1 MRMQAPI
8 LELAGVA
15 HSYGDVTPLAD
26 VTLTLGP
33 GELLV
38 ITGGSGSG
46 KSTLLGIMGL
56 MEKPDS
62 GRYLL
67 RGKPVGELSDGA
79 LARLRNR
86 HFGFVFQQY
95 ALIPGLNVWQNVAR
109 PLGYAGLNRR
119 EQKRR
124 AVELLSELGLAHL
137 AGRRPAQLSGGEQ
150 KRVAIARAL
159 VNDPAIVLADEP
171 TANLPAGQWQPILDA
186 FEALRASGKAVVLAS
201 HDQAVAARASRV
213 LVLAHGRLHGVGGPG
228 ADVFE
233 PEPAASGTHALRQ
246 PPAPLQLN
254 LLGEPHL
261 IRAGAGTALTPRQSE
276 LLALLAANP
285 GGLSGEQLL
294 LLVYGDEG
302 RLGTLKANLSRLRSL
317 VRIAS
322 KPYRIDEPFE
332 ADFVTVLRFLKH
344 GATGAAVAACSGAL
358 LPSSSAPGVTELRE
372 QLEAAVRL
380 AVIRTG
386 EPDLLFRVAELAR
399 DDLELWDLAAAALD
413 PDDPRQPLAA
423 AAAARVR
430 RDWDLGPDKKLT

>member
-171 TANLPAGQWQPILDA
+171 TASLDDINA
-186 FEALRASGKAVVLAS
+186 E
-201 HDQAVAARASRV
+201 
-213 LVLAHGRLHGVGGPG
+213 
-228 ADVFE
+228 
-233 PEPAASGTHALRQ
+233 
-246 PPAPLQLN
+246 
-254 LLGEPHL
+254 
-261 IRAGAGTALTPRQSE
+261 
-276 LLALLAANP
+276 
-285 GGLSGEQLL
+285 
-294 LLVYGDEG
+294 
-302 RLGTLKANLSRLRSL
+302 
-317 VRIAS
+317 
-322 KPYRIDEPFE
+322 
-332 ADFVTVLRFLKH
+332 
-344 GATGAAVAACSGAL
+344 
-358 LPSSSAPGVTELRE
+358 
-372 QLEAAVRL
+372 
-380 AVIRTG
+380 AVIR
-386 EPDLLFRVAELAR
+386 LLKAQAKRLG
-399 DDLELWDLAAAALD
+399 AALIVVTHD
-413 PDDPRQPLAA
+413 Q
-423 AAAARVR
+423 RV
-430 RDWDLGPDKKLT
+430 KNHISNHLTIGKA